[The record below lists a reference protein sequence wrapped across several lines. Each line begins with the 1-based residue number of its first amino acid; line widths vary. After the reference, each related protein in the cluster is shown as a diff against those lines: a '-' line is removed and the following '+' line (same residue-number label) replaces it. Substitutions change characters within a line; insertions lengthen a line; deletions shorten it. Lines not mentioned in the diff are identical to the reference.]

1 MQSEFHFDEESAD
14 GAVEFIETLC
24 SHVKGELAGKHL
36 ILSEWE
42 KEKVIKPLFGW
53 KRKDGT
59 RKYRYAWIEIPR
71 KNGKSTLSSSIAL
84 YLLFGDGEA
93 GAEIYNAAS
102 SRDQAKICFDI
113 SAQMIRQNETLTD
126 NGDIFQNSIVLK
138 GTNSF
143 LKVISAEAYSKH
155 GFNAH
160 GIIFDEIHAQPNRE
174 LWDVLT
180 TSIGSRKQ
188 PVVIAITTAGIMRK
202 GHIAWDLHTYA
213 QSIKKGT
220 IKDEQFLSV
229 IYQADSID
237 DPFSEET
244 WKKCNPGYG
253 LSVKKEYLLDEAKKA
268 KQQPSY
274 LNTFKRLHLNV
285 WTSTEKQ
292 FISPANW
299 DACNLMPLTEQF
311 FYGKKCKIAF
321 DLGATRDFTALVICT
336 FEDGIY
342 HIMPYIFIPEKKIG
356 MRNMRDQI
364 ETWVREGYIISVP
377 GDVLDYEFVYKKI
390 TELSKNCTIA
400 EISYDRW
407 NKSWLTNQL
416 KNDGANCYDF
426 GQGYKSMSPATKEFE
441 KLIIEKKINHGG
453 NPVLAWMNENMAI
466 TEDAAGNIKPD
477 KSKSTEKIDG
487 MIASIMAVSRM
498 IESPPAEGSIYEKR
512 GTDIWA

>member
-1 MQSEFHFDEESAD
+1 MQSDFYFDEDAANN
-14 GAVEFIETLC
+14 AVGFIETLC
-24 SHVKGELAGKHL
+24 THVKGEMAGKPM
-36 ILSEWE
+36 ILAEWE
-42 KEKVIKPLFGW
+42 REKVIKPLFGW

-59 RKYRYAWIEIPR
+59 RKYRYAWIEVPR

-113 SAQMIRQNETLTD
+113 SAQMIRQNEQLSE
-126 NGDIFQNSIVLK
+126 NAEIFQNSIVLK

-180 TSIGSRKQ
+180 TSIGSRSQ

-202 GHIAWDLHTYA
+202 GHIAWDLHLYA
-213 QSIKKGT
+213 QQIKNGT

-229 IYQADSID
+229 IYQADSTD
-237 DPFSEET
+237 DPFSAET

-253 LSVKKEYLLDEAKKA
+253 FSVKKEYLLDEAKKA

-292 FISPANW
+292 FISPAHW

-311 FYGKKCKIAF
+311 FYGKKCKLAL
-321 DLGATRDFTALVICT
+321 DLGATRDFTALAIAT
-336 FEDGIY
+336 FHEGIY
-342 HIMPYIFIPEKKIG
+342 HVMPYIFIPEKKKDT
-356 MRNMRDQI
+356 RNMRDQI
-364 ETWVREGYIISVP
+364 DVWIRQGWMQSVA
-377 GDVLDYEFVYKKI
+377 GEVLDYEFVYKKI
-390 TELSKNCTIA
+390 CELNSKCKIIEIA
-400 EISYDRW
+400 YDRW
-407 NKSWLTNQL
+407 NISWLTNEL
-416 KNDGANCYDF
+416 KNDGAVCFGF
-426 GQGYKSMSPATKEFE
+426 GQGWKSMSPATKEFE

-453 NPVLAWMNENMAI
+453 NPVLSWMNENLVI

-477 KSKSTEKIDG
+477 KEKSADKIDG
-487 MIASIMAVSRM
+487 MVACIMAVARLIETTATDGTSVYDSRG
-498 IESPPAEGSIYEKR
+498 ILQI
-512 GTDIWA
+512 